1 MHSLTDDK
9 TDMDYDKTLSV
20 DLEPAQMPSFQN
32 EPSQQS
38 MLAGNR
44 ILSRR
49 ICWNNQRLSG
59 SSEAR

>member
-20 DLEPAQMPSFQN
+20 DLEPAQMPGFQN